1 MPQSGLGAGSAV
13 LHQGRG
19 MERSAQRQ
27 CRKGIR
33 ADHPGDVVQGIYRR
47 LASEI
52 GCTTSRERNGKRT
65 LYGHRTGKS
74 RRFPTGCST
83 GDVPQSGL
91 GVESAVLHLRRETGK
106 SASEHGRLGD
116 GGRTLQDVVQVAS
129 EQDRLYYI
137 SGGKRGKAPRNTAD
151 WGTAAGLYGM

>member
-1 MPQSGLGAGSAV
+1 MPQSGLGVESAV

-47 LASEI
+47 M
-52 GCTTSRERNGKRT
+52 
-65 LYGHRTGKS
+65 
-74 RRFPTGCST
+74 
-83 GDVPQSGL
+83 
-91 GVESAVLHLRRETGK
+91 
-106 SASEHGRLGD
+106 
-116 GGRTLQDVVQVAS
+116 AS

-151 WGTAAGLYGM
+151 WGTAAGLYRM

>member
-47 LASEI
+47 M
-52 GCTTSRERNGKRT
+52 
-65 LYGHRTGKS
+65 
-74 RRFPTGCST
+74 
-83 GDVPQSGL
+83 
-91 GVESAVLHLRRETGK
+91 
-106 SASEHGRLGD
+106 
-116 GGRTLQDVVQVAS
+116 AS

-137 SGGKRGKAPRNTAD
+137 KGEEWKKDAVWPPNGEIPQIPH
-151 WGTAAGLYGM
+151 GM